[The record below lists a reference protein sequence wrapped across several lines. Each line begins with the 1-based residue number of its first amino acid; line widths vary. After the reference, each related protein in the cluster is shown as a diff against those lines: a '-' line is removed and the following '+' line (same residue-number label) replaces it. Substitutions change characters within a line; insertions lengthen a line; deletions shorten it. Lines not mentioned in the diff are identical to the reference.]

1 MTDHLAAGV
10 FAVFGLDPASNLD
23 VFLLTTG
30 YTVAVV
36 TLIWVIGLFRRNHSI
51 MDAYYGFSYVIVA
64 VLAYYLSGALSQIAA
79 LLVLMVGLHGGRLG
93 WFLAKRMR
101 GYIRDHGGD
110 PRYNGF
116 YQRLQPGYWWKSFF
130 VVMEPQAVLITALS
144 APAVLGILNAREP
157 DAQLGRLALVG
168 LVVFGVG
175 LYFESIADGQLQAF
189 MEDKPHNQGP
199 AGRSRYLNTGV
210 WRHSRHPNYFGTTTV
225 WWGIWL
231 VAMSADPGLWWTAVG
246 PVINTLMLTV
256 LTGSRMTDKIMGS
269 RPEYQKIMRRTR
281 FFFPIPVT
289 KERKAAE
296 QPVDQQI

>member
-1 MTDHLAAGV
+1 MITLAAGCQV
-10 FAVFGLDPASNLD
+10 ISAVRADLRDVVAPTITDPTAQLTLQMIDFVLGQLEASADDQGAWMREEIADIEALADEVVAALPDVASVPQALDALRAGRAPSERLSELRDEYKLASEVLS
-23 VFLLTTG
+23 VVLEAL
-30 YTVAVV
+30 VA
-36 TLIWVIGLFRRNHSI
+36 TPGPQRDRAL
-51 MDAYYGFSYVIVA
+51 A
-64 VLAYYLSGALSQIAA
+64 VLG
-79 LLVLMVGLHGGRLG
+79 
-93 WFLAKRMR
+93 
-101 GYIRDHGGD
+101 
-110 PRYNGF
+110 
-116 YQRLQPGYWWKSFF
+116 
-130 VVMEPQAVLITALS
+130 